1 MGDFPSGIVDRL
13 DVGVGICD
21 VNSLLF
27 EAVNTTLS
35 SWLALSNVEAGL
47 SDCLSDKEY
56 GRLKVAVSKKRVF
69 RFKRNISTKGRDQ
82 SIDFVVNVIDV
93 DTKPHVMIQG
103 VINNSN
109 AEIQTL
115 IRNHDQL
122 SEKNNELLRQEKD
135 RTEAANNAKSAF
147 MANISHELRTP
158 MNGIIGFAGIL
169 KKRVSDEKNIQLI
182 EYISES
188 STVLLK
194 LINGL
199 LAFST
204 KQSESHE
211 LDITS
216 VTLSKVIN
224 EVIYNF
230 KETADK
236 KGIAIEYR
244 EGEGVPKTIDVQL
257 EMFNQILSDIL
268 DNALKFTSKGKID
281 LTVNCDSLIEDV
293 LVFSV
298 SDTGIGIDDLYLE
311 SMFAPFTQED
321 SALNREYSGAGLSL
335 SICKKQ
341 IERMAGKI
349 WCESEKGVGT
359 TVYFSLPCVPR
370 K

>member
-1 MGDFPSGIVDRL
+1 MDDFPSGIVDRL
-13 DVGVGICD
+13 DVGVGICGVD
-21 VNSLLF
+21 SLLF
-27 EAVNTTLS
+27 EAANTTLS
-35 SWLALSNVEAGL
+35 SWLALPNEGAGL
-47 SDCLSDKEY
+47 SEYLSDKEY
-56 GRLKVAVSKKRVF
+56 GRLKVAVVKKRIF
-69 RFKRNISTKGRDQ
+69 RFKRNILTRGRDQ

-93 DTKPHVMIQG
+93 DTKPYVMIQG
-103 VINNSN
+103 IINNSN

-115 IRNHDQL
+115 IRNHDEL
-122 SEKNNELLRQEKD
+122 SEKNNELLRQEKN
-135 RTEAANNAKSAF
+135 RTETANNAKSAF

-158 MNGIIGFAGIL
+158 MNAIVGFAGIL

-188 STVLLK
+188 SNVLLK

-199 LAFST
+199 LAFAT
-204 KQSESHE
+204 KQSESNE
-211 LDITS
+211 MDTTS
-216 VTLSKVIN
+216 VEISKVIKKI
-224 EVIYNF
+224 IYKF
-230 KETADK
+230 KEAADQ
-236 KGIAIEYR
+236 KGISIEYR
-244 EGEGVPKTIDVQL
+244 EGEGVPKTIDVHL

-268 DNALKFTSKGKID
+268 DNALKFTCQGKID

-311 SMFAPFTQED
+311 SMFEPFTQED

-335 SICKKQ
+335 SICKKH

-359 TVYFSLPCVPR
+359 TVYFSLPKCA
-370 K
+370 